1 LTIPDRTYSLDVGFT
16 VFSLIVM
23 PSFATPFDQQ
33 LTQALMQ
40 PALIRIVDNIRKQLD
55 TADWTGS
62 YQDEVIWPKQA
73 TPEQRQCYAD
83 LQKLLESAAPEDKDS
98 LQDAL
103 DQLPQP
109 EHTYTLCLKQGE
121 EQRQID
127 VWALCYEVCRVS
139 GDGAIAADRSL
150 IDEEI
155 NDVDW
160 IRLDEKAKA
169 VVEQAFAQL

>member
-1 LTIPDRTYSLDVGFT
+1 
-16 VFSLIVM
+16 M
-23 PSFATPFDQQ
+23 PRFATTFDQQ

-40 PALIRIVDNIRKQLD
+40 PALIRVIDNIRKQLD
-55 TADWTGS
+55 ESDWMGS
-62 YQDEVIWPKQA
+62 YQDDVIWPEQA
-73 TPEQRQCYAD
+73 SPEQRQCYTD
-83 LQKLLESAAPEDKDS
+83 LQKLLESAAPEDRDS
-98 LQDAL
+98 LQQAL

-109 EHTYTLCLKQGE
+109 QHTYTLCLKKGE

-127 VWALCYEVCRVS
+127 VWALCYGVCRVS
-139 GDGAIAADRSL
+139 NDAEMPITVDRSL

-169 VVEQAFAQL
+169 MVETAFATL